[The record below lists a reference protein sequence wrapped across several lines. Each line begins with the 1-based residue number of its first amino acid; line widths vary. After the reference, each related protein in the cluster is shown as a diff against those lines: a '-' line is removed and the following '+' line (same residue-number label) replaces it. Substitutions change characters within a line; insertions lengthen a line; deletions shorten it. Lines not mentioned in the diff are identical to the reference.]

1 MIINHNI
8 SALNA
13 QRVQGLNEA
22 SADKGMERLSSGQ
35 RINRGADDAAGL
47 AISEKMRA
55 QISGLSQASRNIQ
68 DGVSFI
74 QATDG
79 FLEET
84 TNVLQRLRI
93 LAVQSANGIYQQEDR
108 DQTQVEVDQLVAE
121 IDRVAAQSQFNGMNP
136 IDGTFGGGQVAAA
149 AAPAPAD
156 GEAAPAP
163 AQVVG
168 DGGLIIHMGANVDQR
183 ASIYIGDMAADALGV
198 QGLDLSNIEAANTA
212 IGTVDAALNIVNK
225 QRADLG
231 AYNNR
236 LTEAR
241 IGTDI
246 AVENLG
252 AAESRIRNA
261 NMAAQVV
268 DFTRDQI
275 KSQVA
280 TAMLAQA
287 NQRPQQVLQLLR

>member
-13 QRVQGLNEA
+13 QRVQGLNES
-22 SADKGMERLSSGQ
+22 SADKGMERLSSGA

-79 FLEET
+79 FLVET
-84 TNVLQRLRI
+84 TNVLQRLRV
-93 LAVQSANGIYQQEDR
+93 LSVQAANGIYQQEDR
-108 DQTQVEVDQLVAE
+108 DQVQVEVNQMIAE

-136 IDGTFGGGQVAAA
+136 IDGTFSSGQAA
-149 AAPAPAD
+149 AAPAGE
-156 GEAAPAP
+156 GEAAPA
-163 AQVVG
+163 AAAG
-168 DGGLIIHMGANVDQR
+168 NGLIIHLGANVDQR
-183 ASIYIGDMAADALGV
+183 ASISIEDMAAAALGV
-198 QGLDLSNIEAANTA
+198 DGLDLSSIDTANTA
-212 IGTVDAALNIVNK
+212 IGTIDAALNIVNK

-261 NMAAQVV
+261 NMASQVV
-268 DFTRDQI
+268 NFTRDQI
-275 KSQVA
+275 KSEVA